1 LLFATAIIVSHSF
14 CFEFSVIGIVVILF
28 M

>member
-1 LLFATAIIVSHSF
+1 LFFAIAIIVSHSF
-14 CFEFSVIGIVVILF
+14 CFEFSVTGIVVILF